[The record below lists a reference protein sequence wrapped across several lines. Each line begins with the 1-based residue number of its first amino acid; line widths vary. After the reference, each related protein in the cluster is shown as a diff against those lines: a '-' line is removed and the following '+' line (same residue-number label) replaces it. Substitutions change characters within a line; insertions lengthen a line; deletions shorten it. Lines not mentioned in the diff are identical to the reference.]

1 MATVPTSCAVSI
13 ADQSALFDLIPL
25 PAWIFDT
32 ATLQFLNVN
41 EAAVR
46 RYGFSREEFLRMT
59 VPDIRPAAERPLVLE
74 EFEHHRDD
82 PSYRRRWW
90 HETKSGEVFQV
101 EISAQA
107 LILNGRAAWFVT
119 VVDMSE
125 HLRLQEAL
133 FHSRRRLQALF
144 DNALDAILL
153 ANDAGEYVDANAAA
167 CALLCCNRDE
177 ILNLHVWDLPA
188 DDSVSHTREGWAA
201 FLKEGRMSGGYQLRA
216 RMTHRVVGR

>member
-1 MATVPTSCAVSI
+1 
-13 ADQSALFDLIPL
+13 
-25 PAWIFDT
+25 
-32 ATLQFLNVN
+32 
-41 EAAVR
+41 
-46 RYGFSREEFLRMT
+46 
-59 VPDIRPAAERPLVLE
+59 
-74 EFEHHRDD
+74 
-82 PSYRRRWW
+82 
-90 HETKSGEVFQV
+90 V

-107 LILNGRAAWFVT
+107 LLFHDRPAWLVV

-177 ILNLHVWDLPA
+177 PA
-188 DDSVSHTREGWAA
+188 EQSGSHHLSTT
-201 FLKEGRMSGGYQLRA
+201 F
-216 RMTHRVVGR
+216 